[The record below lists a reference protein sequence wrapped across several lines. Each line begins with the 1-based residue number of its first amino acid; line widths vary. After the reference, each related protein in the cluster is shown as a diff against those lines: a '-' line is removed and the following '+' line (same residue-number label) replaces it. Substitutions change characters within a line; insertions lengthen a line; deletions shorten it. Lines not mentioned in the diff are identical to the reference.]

1 MYRLII
7 TGSLAIALMVAL
19 SSVFIATSFGT
30 SENQKSSAGSKTYT
44 NTDYNIKIEYPKN
57 WKKSETDL
65 DSHVIVGFKAPD
77 TKDVIDPAGFI
88 ISNFQISD
96 NSILD
101 DFVTYFFK
109 EKYPQPEDY
118 KLIESSNATVAG
130 MDGRQFILYE
140 YQKSLLEGFPG
151 STDKVMRVLTL
162 DTNTS
167 NGYSLKYWAQP
178 SLFNKY
184 LPTAQR
190 MFDSFEIVTARTQNI
205 TAPPEQK

>member
-1 MYRLII
+1 
-7 TGSLAIALMVAL
+7 MVAI
-19 SSVFIATSFGT
+19 SSVFFATSFGT

-44 NTDYNIKIEYPKN
+44 NTDYNIRIEYPNN

-65 DSHVIVGFKAPD
+65 DAHVIVVLTAPD
-77 TKDVIDPAGFI
+77 TKDVTDPAGFT

-96 NSILD
+96 NSKLD

-109 EKYPQPEDY
+109 DKYPQPEDY

-130 MDGRQFILYE
+130 MNGRQFILYE

-151 STDKVMRVLTL
+151 STLKVMRVLAL
-162 DTNTS
+162 DTDTN

-178 SLFNKY
+178 SLFKKY

-190 MFDSFEIVTARTQNI
+190 MIDSFGTVNAGTQNI
-205 TAPPEQK
+205 TAAPEQK

>member
-1 MYRLII
+1 MYKLII
-7 TGSLAIALMVAL
+7 TGSLAIALMVAI

-65 DSHVIVGFKAPD
+65 DAHVIVGFKAPD
-77 TKDVIDPAGFI
+77 TKDVTEPAGFI

-109 EKYPQPEDY
+109 DKYPQPEDY

-190 MFDSFEIVTARTQNI
+190 MIDSFGIVTAGTQNI